1 MKQGKNCSQNI
12 GAIKSTYRRRRRQEE
27 GARQRERE
35 REAGGRAN
43 AAEKD
48 VVCILAKCVE
58 NCAPPLVI
66 SPFRE
71 QEQGRSRAR
80 EAAGAVAIAG
90 AGAKGP
96 NAKQFLSEFV
106 QHVRARTKAITQ

>member
-12 GAIKSTYRRRRRQEE
+12 GAIKSTSRRRRRRRRKQEE

-71 QEQGRSRAR
+71 QEQRQ
-80 EAAGAVAIAG
+80 E
-90 AGAKGP
+90 
-96 NAKQFLSEFV
+96 
-106 QHVRARTKAITQ
+106 